1 MSKGKAKV
9 NYLGRAGVVM
19 PQTVPTWEFIYET
32 SLTKSP
38 KYNVGDRV
46 VLPDGR
52 ELVYAKSSGIC
63 SPAVGVSFVY
73 TGVQAIQP
81 AYAAAAIGDREVTVT
96 GTTHDAIAKDAL
108 RGGYFVSWPAADKD
122 QFRGVIGNDASVE
135 DGNIKVYLD
144 GPLTEALTAAS
155 TNCELYENPY
165 GSLIG
170 SPSGGGSSV
179 LAKAGVP
186 AVYVSAAN
194 MYFWVQRHG
203 MSWVAPQSDMI
214 ENKIGGYFRHDGSV
228 QADQLFTDLEA
239 GNDTTQ
245 YAGHRV
251 IGNYAGN
258 GPLFYLQG

>member
-9 NYLGRAGVVM
+9 NYLGRSGVVM
-19 PQTVPTWEFIYET
+19 PQTVPSWEFIYET
-32 SLTKSP
+32 SLVKSP
-38 KYNVGDRV
+38 KYDVGDRV

-52 ELVYAKSSGIC
+52 EFVYAKSSGVC
-63 SPAVGVSFVY
+63 SSAIAVQFVY

-81 AYAAAAIGDREVTVT
+81 AYADAAVGDTEVIIT
-96 GTTHDAIAKDAL
+96 GTTHDAIDKDAL
-108 RGGYFVSWPAADKD
+108 RGGYFASWPAANKD
-122 QFRGVIGNDASVE
+122 QFRGIIGNDAS
-135 DGNIKVYLD
+135 GSAANIKVYLD
-144 GPLTEALTAAS
+144 GPLTVKLTAA
-155 TNCELYENPY
+155 TTQCELYENPY
-165 GSLIG
+165 GSLAGIAA
-170 SPSGGGSSV
+170 GGSSV

-203 MSWVAPQSDMI
+203 MTWVAPQSDMI
-214 ENKIGGYFRHDGSV
+214 TNKIGGYFRHDGSV
-228 QADQLFTDLEA
+228 QADQAFSGLVA
-239 GNDTTQ
+239 GSDTTQ